1 MSFLIDP
8 PLLLL
13 SGLAIYFL
21 GRRLE
26 WSRHAKI
33 VMGIVI
39 AMTFIVFSALLCED
53 AVRCPFPFFSWMKA
67 SEFMFHTNFTGI
79 ARSDVPAII
88 VAFLFLL
95 YPVWIF
101 AGYASALLIVKKRR
115 FVKETYTYSDV
126 KSKNRVRTKIDEA
139 GAGGSAQRKDE
150 MDRSIY
156 AVTRGNDTKK
166 CVREAI
172 DALGGIGK
180 FVRNGDKV
188 LVKVNICGGVPE
200 IKGSYTSTV
209 VVDELVDLIR
219 SAGGEPILA
228 DADMIWTKFW
238 QAAKD
243 SGWVDWAKKKGVRLL
258 NLSETRIVN
267 FDFGVESV
275 LGIEKVSME
284 CINADVI
291 ISVPTMKTH
300 LLTGVTLGMKN
311 MYGTFP
317 DVDKAKYHRKGIER
331 TIYDVNNAFT
341 PSLVVIDGSI
351 GGEAV
356 GPLSTRPLSFE
367 TIIASND
374 VVMADSIAC
383 QIMGYDPM
391 DVIHIRIAQ
400 ESGLGNASA
409 KFDLDRL
416 PYSHPGGKD
425 GNWDRPDPS
434 VKDFY
439 EWGIELLMK
448 LPGWETLFNIGA
460 DFFLYDLSRMPV
472 FRYLTPT
479 ALQLLNDV
487 VYLNLKGLKDTEQDI
502 ARRKTNIAIVL
513 LVALASV
520 VGYYSDGYIRH
531 SSLIFELSYLVAI
544 IVALVAAAR
553 MKTKNLVALL
563 LSTAVVSVIV
573 EHTNTSAGLFAY
585 TGSLDVSLFVVSGWM
600 LMMVVI
606 LQLSDLSM
614 KWLPRLGIF
623 KNMQNWSILPYVL
636 TCIVFA
642 LFFYWEGYLAIA
654 GREVLIMY
662 AVMAVIGLIYSWRH
676 SIEWNASI
684 LVISLVVG
692 GYMELI
698 GSLAGLWHY
707 HFMEPLAISF
717 VLTWPINT
725 WAIHGL
731 IYLIGIDLGKY
742 KERYL
747 LPKRAVLNGS

>member
-1 MSFLIDP
+1 
-8 PLLLL
+8 LLFI
-13 SGLAIYFL
+13 SGLVIYFL

-33 VMGIVI
+33 VVGLAI
-39 AMTFIVFSALLCED
+39 ALTFIIFSALLCAD
-53 AVRCPFPFFSWMKA
+53 TLRCPFPFFSWMKA
-67 SEFMFHTNFTGI
+67 SEFMFHTNLTGI
-79 ARSDVPAII
+79 TKSDVPEII

-95 YPVWIF
+95 YPIWIF
-101 AGYASALLIVKKRR
+101 AGYLLALLIVKKRR
-115 FVKETYTYSDV
+115 FSKEIYTYSDV
-126 KSKNRVRTKIDEA
+126 KSRNKNKVIIDE
-139 GAGGSAQRKDE
+139 KDASKPIKTKTE
-150 MDRSIY
+150 GETSTY

-166 CVREAI
+166 CVRDAVN
-172 DALGGIGK
+172 ALGGIGK
-180 FVRNGDKV
+180 FVKNGDKV
-188 LVKVNICGGVPE
+188 LVKINICGGVPE

-209 VVDELVDLIR
+209 VAEELVDLIR
-219 SAGGEPILA
+219 SAGGEPTLA

-243 SGWVDWAKKKGVRLL
+243 SGWMDWAKKKGVRLL
-258 NLSETRIVN
+258 NLSETKIVN
-267 FDFGVESV
+267 FDFGMDSN
-275 LGIEKVSME
+275 LGLERVSME
-284 CINADVI
+284 AIDADVI

-331 TIYDVNNAFT
+331 TIYEVNKAFT
-341 PSLVVIDGSI
+341 PCLVVIDGSI

-391 DVIHIRIAQ
+391 DVTHIRIAQ

-425 GNWDRPDPS
+425 GNWERPDPS

-460 DFFLYDLSRMPV
+460 DFFLYDLARMPV

-479 ALQLLNDV
+479 ILQFMNDV
-487 VYLNLKGLKDTEQDI
+487 VYLNLKDLKDNEQDT
-502 ARRKTNIAIVL
+502 ARRKTNIAMVL
-513 LVALASV
+513 LIALAFVTSYIAE
-520 VGYYSDGYIRH
+520 GYVRH

-544 IVALVAAAR
+544 IVALVAAVR
-553 MKTKNLVALL
+553 MKTKNLAALL
-563 LSTAVVSVIV
+563 LISALVSVIV
-573 EHTNTSAGLFAY
+573 EHTNISSGLLAYAG
-585 TGSLDVSLFVVSGWM
+585 SSDVSLFVVSGWM

-606 LQLSDLSM
+606 LQLSDLLM
-614 KWLPRLGIF
+614 KWFPGLGIF
-623 KNMQNWSILPYVL
+623 KNMQGWNNLPFIL
-636 TCIVFA
+636 TFMIFA

-654 GREVLIMY
+654 GREVLGMY

-676 SIEWNASI
+676 SIEWNVSI
-684 LVISLVVG
+684 TVVGLAIG
-692 GYMELI
+692 GYMELL
-698 GSLAGLWHY
+698 GSLAGFWQY
-707 HFMEPLAISF
+707 HFIEPLAISF
-717 VLTWPINT
+717 VLTWPINA

-731 IYLIGIDLGKY
+731 IYLMGIDLGAY
-742 KERYL
+742 EERYL
-747 LPKRAVLNGS
+747 LPKRAG